1 MMLHSLALEDLN
13 LNISHVLPQIMSP
26 HSGVKQ
32 NNYFIRWLSKT
43 LVKRLL
49 EQ

>member
-13 LNISHVLPQIMSP
+13 LKISHILPQIIMSP

-32 NNYFIRWLSKT
+32 NNYFI
-43 LVKRLL
+43 
-49 EQ
+49 

>member
-13 LNISHVLPQIMSP
+13 INHILPQIMMSP

-32 NNYFIRWLSKT
+32 NNYFVRWLSKT